1 MAQHTDRPATERPAA
16 LLGLAAEALRCAS
29 AAALGTTS
37 GAAVDD
43 AVIAAERALQPLRD
57 AVEQDA
63 AALLARSAPEPA
75 GTLALLARVHL
86 GADVQQLGELARR
99 ITETAAARGT
109 RGPLP
114 ADLRRPLETM
124 AALGLAMLATAARS
138 LPDPRSDHL
147 ADLHGDRTEMARHQS
162 VLYARLLDADPPP
175 ARADT
180 VDAVLLSGHYDG
192 CAHHALSAA
201 RHAALFAGR

>member
-1 MAQHTDRPATERPAA
+1 MAQHTDGSAGARQAA
-16 LLGLAAEALRCAS
+16 LLGLAAEALRSAT

-43 AVIAAERALQPLRD
+43 AVTAAERALQPLLD
-57 AVEQDA
+57 AVGPDA
-63 AALLARSAPEPA
+63 APLARSGPGAS
-75 GTLALLARVHL
+75 GTRDLLAEVHL
-86 GADVQQLGELARR
+86 GADARELGGTARR
-99 ITETAAARGT
+99 ITAAAAARRT

-138 LPDPRSDHL
+138 LPDPRGDHL
-147 ADLHGDRTEMARHQS
+147 AELHGDRTEMARHQA
-162 VLYARLLDADPPP
+162 VLYARLLDADPSP

-180 VDAVLLSGHYDG
+180 VDAVLLAGHYDR